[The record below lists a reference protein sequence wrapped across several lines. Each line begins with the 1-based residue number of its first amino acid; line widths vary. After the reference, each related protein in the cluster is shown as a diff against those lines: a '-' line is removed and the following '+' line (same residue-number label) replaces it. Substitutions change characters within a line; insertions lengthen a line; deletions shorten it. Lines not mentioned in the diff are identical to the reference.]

1 MAADKSKQVMF
12 SGIQPS
18 GIFTLG
24 NYLGAVRNWSVMQ
37 SDFDSLFCLVDLHAI
52 TVRQDPATLRE
63 NIMRGVAVLMACG
76 LDPERCTLFVQSHV
90 PAHSQLSWL
99 LGAYAQFGELS
110 RMTQFKDKSQRYADN
125 INAALFTYPVL
136 MAADILLY
144 QAELVP
150 VGIDQK
156 QHVELTR
163 DIATRF
169 NGIYG
174 DTFTLPDVYF
184 PKVGAKIMSLLDPTK
199 KMSKSDD
206 NPGSYVAVLDEPDVI
221 IKKFRRAVT
230 DSEARVRF
238 SPDKPGVSNLM
249 TIYAAL
255 TERDMAAI
263 EAEFEGKGY
272 GDFKQAVAEAVVETL
287 RPVRRRF
294 LDLMENPD
302 YLLECCHKGAE
313 KAAKKAEPT
322 LKLVTE
328 RIGLI
333 G

>member
-63 NIMRGVAVLMACG
+63 NIMRGFAVLMACG

-199 KMSKSDD
+199 
-206 NPGSYVAVLDEPDVI
+206 
-221 IKKFRRAVT
+221 R
-230 DSEARVRF
+230 
-238 SPDKPGVSNLM
+238 
-249 TIYAAL
+249 
-255 TERDMAAI
+255 
-263 EAEFEGKGY
+263 
-272 GDFKQAVAEAVVETL
+272 
-287 RPVRRRF
+287 
-294 LDLMENPD
+294 
-302 YLLECCHKGAE
+302 
-313 KAAKKAEPT
+313 
-322 LKLVTE
+322 
-328 RIGLI
+328 
-333 G
+333 